1 MSTRISTATFK
12 ELRRLER
19 RFRAPES
26 VFPTRCEELRTVPAA
41 KTFPFLDLPP
51 EVRVCIYEYALRE
64 PFVQRLRN
72 FVTPALARASSQL
85 RQESLPV
92 WFAINTFVA
101 EVKSTFLGISFCSS
115 HGTRAEYI
123 SEKDTRYRRLGNL
136 DLTSVVTG
144 LLATRCPRMIR
155 LKNVDF
161 CMMSAVEKRDRTG
174 SDRFAMLSVSYD
186 VSHRSRTIH
195 VGNVRASLTVA
206 TSDCNFL

>member
-1 MSTRISTATFK
+1 MPTRHRMATFK
-12 ELRRLER
+12 DLRRLER
-19 RFRAPES
+19 RFRAPEK
-26 VFPTRCEELRTVPAA
+26 VFRTRCEELRTVPAS
-41 KTFPFLDLPP
+41 KPFPFLDLPP
-51 EVRVCIYEYALRE
+51 EVRLCIYEHALRE

-101 EVKSTFLGISFCSS
+101 EVKSTFLGMSFCSS

-123 SEKDTRYRRLGNL
+123 SEDDTRYRRLGNL
-136 DLTSVVTG
+136 DLSSVVTG
-144 LLATRCPRMIR
+144 LLATRSPKMIR

-161 CMMSAVEKRDRTG
+161 CMLSADEKRDRTG

-186 VSHRSRTIH
+186 VPHRSRAMLLS
-195 VGNVRASLTVA
+195 NVRASDFGYL
-206 TSDCNFL
+206 